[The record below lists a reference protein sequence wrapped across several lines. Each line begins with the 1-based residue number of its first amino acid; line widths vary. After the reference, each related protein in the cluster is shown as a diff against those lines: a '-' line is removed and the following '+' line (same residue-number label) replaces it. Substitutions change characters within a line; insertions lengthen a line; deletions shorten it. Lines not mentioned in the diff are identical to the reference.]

1 MALADSLLV
10 YGAAAQKY
18 VDGNT
23 EGIVPNVV
31 GMGLSDA
38 LSLLE
43 LHGLSVT
50 HSGYGTVATQSLKA
64 GEEIGDN
71 KTIHLTHANVFLR
84 LC

>member
-1 MALADSLLV
+1 MKVKS
-10 YGAAAQKY
+10 

-38 LSLLE
+38 LYLLE

-71 KTIHLTHANVFLR
+71 KTIHLTLK
-84 LC
+84 L